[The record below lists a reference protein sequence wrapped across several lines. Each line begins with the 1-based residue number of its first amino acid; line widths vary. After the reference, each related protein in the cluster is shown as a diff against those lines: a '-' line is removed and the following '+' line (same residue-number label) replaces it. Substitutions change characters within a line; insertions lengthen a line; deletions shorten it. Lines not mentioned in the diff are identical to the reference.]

1 MRWRRRG
8 RLARVGRSAKGAIE
22 LGRAIPQV
30 PLTFE
35 SGGGRSVAGQ
45 VNFFERFGEAFLHEA
60 NAFVEAVRNGGPTPL
75 SLEDAR
81 EATRL
86 ACAMRAALKVG

>member
-1 MRWRRRG
+1 MTI
-8 RLARVGRSAKGAIE
+8 VGSKAT
-22 LGRAIPQV
+22 LDVGRAIPRL
-30 PLTFE
+30 PLTLE
-35 SGGGRSVAGQ
+35 SDGRRSVAGQ
-45 VNFFERFGEAFLHEA
+45 VDFFERFGDAFLHEA
-60 NAFVEAVRNGGPTPL
+60 HAFVEAVRNGGPTPL